1 MVLKLMLKERTE
13 RRAFLREYC
22 IARCLSGHAAC
33 IHALP
38 LAFENS
44 THFAFGQE
52 LAPAGDLCNLLTPG
66 VCVSQG
72 WGAQQWAGEE
82 KGLGKGCSGYRE
94 EVGTKRTLQQCEI
107 TGRMCVHGE
116 ALCNREH
123 VCVMHGDIICSELC
137 TYGVHGETLHKGPH
151 AHALHR
157 DILCSRVHAYGFPE
171 EVLCS
176 GLHSH
181 VFFSMVHAHTVHG
194 NTQCVACTPFAVEC
208 ELMWCTRS
216 PIMVP
221 SGVCYGVC
229 PMLVVP
235 GRDLGSAAAPPREVT
250 LLSSPGGS
258 A

>member
-94 EVGTKRTLQQCEI
+94 EVGTKRTLQRCEI

-123 VCVMHGDIICSELC
+123 VCVMHGDIICRNCVPMVSMGRPSARGRMLMHC
-137 TYGVHGETLHKGPH
+137 TGTSFAAECMPM
-151 AHALHR
+151 
-157 DILCSRVHAYGFPE
+157 
-171 EVLCS
+171 
-176 GLHSH
+176 
-181 VFFSMVHAHTVHG
+181 VFLRRS
-194 NTQCVACTPFAVEC
+194 FAVGC
-208 ELMWCTRS
+208 TATYFSVWCMPTLCMGTRGVLHVHPLQWS
-216 PIMVP
+216 VSSCGAPGAP
-221 SGVCYGVC
+221 SWY
-229 PMLVVP
+229 P
-235 GRDLGSAAAPPREVT
+235 LGSAMGCVPCWWYQAGIWALQQP
-250 LLSSPGGS
+250 LQGK
-258 A
+258 

>member
-1 MVLKLMLKERTE
+1 MP
-13 RRAFLREYC
+13 C
-22 IARCLSGHAAC
+22 P
-33 IHALP
+33 LP
-38 LAFENS
+38 LRIPHILPLGRSWLPLGTCATFSHQGCVCLRAGGHNS
-44 THFAFGQE
+44 
-52 LAPAGDLCNLLTPG
+52 
-66 VCVSQG
+66 
-72 WGAQQWAGEE
+72 
-82 KGLGKGCSGYRE
+82 GLGRRRGWEKVAVGTGRRWEQSGPCSGVRSR
-94 EVGTKRTLQQCEI
+94 G
-107 TGRMCVHGE
+107 G
-116 ALCNREH
+116 
-123 VCVMHGDIICSELC
+123 CVMHGDIICSELC
-137 TYGVHGETLHKGPH
+137 TYGVHGETLCKGPH

-181 VFFSMVHAHTVHG
+181 VFFSMVHAHIVHG

-250 LLSSPGGS
+250 LLPSPGGS